1 MASGMASAMISVMN
15 RCVPRSMPLA
25 QATTGVAGLRCGASV
40 VAASRKFCAGVASR
54 MMSARAAATMSAVMP
69 MPSVEADAGQ
79 LWILSRRL
87 HLRGAFGVSRIQHDV
102 AAGAH
107 RGACERGAIC
117 ATADHRDRMKGRHVK
132 IPRACW
138 CSRPARSRWHRAAS
152 ARGAARPSYRSAR
165 APSVPRRPRRSSRRY
180 RCRARAA
187 E

>member
-1 MASGMASAMISVMN
+1 MASAMTSVMN

-25 QATTGVAGLRCGASV
+25 QAMTGVAGFRCGASV

-54 MMSARAAATMSAVMP
+54 MMSARAAAAMSAVMP
-69 MPSVEADAGQ
+69 IPVSMLTPGSFGFFRV
-79 LWILSRRL
+79 
-87 HLRGAFGVSRIQHDV
+87 AF
-102 AAGAH
+102 
-107 RGACERGAIC
+107 IC
-117 ATADHRDRMKGRHVK
+117 AALSALRAYSMTSRPARTAAHASAVPYAPPPITATELKGRHVK

-138 CSRPARSRWHRAAS
+138 CSRPALSRWHRAAS

-180 RCRARAA
+180 RCTARAA